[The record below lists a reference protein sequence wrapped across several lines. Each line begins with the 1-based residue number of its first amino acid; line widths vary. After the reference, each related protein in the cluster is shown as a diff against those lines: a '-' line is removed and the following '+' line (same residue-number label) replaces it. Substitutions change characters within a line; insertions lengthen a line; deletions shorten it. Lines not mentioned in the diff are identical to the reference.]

1 MMKGVG
7 LVIVA
12 AALVGV
18 LAARIEAVED
28 GSVIKVSAEVAAS
41 LQNTPERIH
50 RRVLL
55 QDNQIETDVP
65 GTPSRTYCTAYRVKF
80 GDTLHFIALKTGS
93 RVRTLIALNPSL
105 VFRPLFVGE
114 VLAVPPCFTIALGP
128 GGEEEEEE
136 VGVDASD
143 VAEDDV
149 EDLEDI
155 EALAPNAEGDVDLE
169 ELVEEI
175 LDVDGP
181 ALAPSSE

>member
-1 MMKGVG
+1 MTKGVG

-12 AALVGV
+12 AALIGV
-18 LAARIEAVED
+18 LAARVEAVED
-28 GSVIKVSAEVAAS
+28 GSLVKVSAEVAAS

-55 QDNQIETDVP
+55 QDNEQIETDVP

-105 VFRPLFVGE
+105 IVRPLFVGE
-114 VLAVPPCFTIALGP
+114 VIAVPPCFTISFGP
-128 GGEEEEEE
+128 GGEEEEE

-155 EALAPNAEGDVDLE
+155 EALAPSAEEDVDLE
-169 ELVEEI
+169 EIVEEI